1 MDKMNRKKQKLIEI
15 LLITFFFIFFVIL
28 FQLQSFII
36 GMLLITSLVIILYFK
51 NEIKKIIL
59 PKKNK
64 SILNFIF
71 FDIFLVISMV
81 IIFGNDVFT
90 NELDF
95 KKYFFISI
103 LLLFYLFFSVIPQEI
118 IFRFLFF
125 YRYKDYFDQ
134 NEIILLNSLVFC
146 FCHVIYIDIYILLF
160 SFFGNVL
167 FSFNYL
173 KNKSLLL
180 VTIEHFLI
188 GQTLII
194 LGFFN
199 NFNFSLIK
207 KLYNLVL
214 IN

>member
-1 MDKMNRKKQKLIEI
+1 MNRKKQKLIEI
-15 LLITFFFIFFVIL
+15 FLITFFFIIFVIL

-36 GMLLITSLVIILYFK
+36 AMLLVTSLVIILYFK
-51 NEIKKIIL
+51 NEIIKIIL
-59 PKKNK
+59 PKKTK

-71 FDIFLVISMV
+71 FDIFLIISMI
-81 IIFGNDVFT
+81 IIFENDVFT

-125 YRYKDYFDQ
+125 YRYKDYFNQ
-134 NEIILLNSLVFC
+134 NEILLLNSLVFC
-146 FCHVIYIDIYILLF
+146 FCHIIYFDIYILLF
-160 SFFGNVL
+160 SFFGNLL
-167 FSFNYL
+167 FSFNYM

>member
-15 LLITFFFIFFVIL
+15 FLITFFFIILVIL
-28 FQLQSFII
+28 FKLQSFII
-36 GMLLITSLVIILYFK
+36 AMLLMTSLVIILYFK
-51 NEIKKIIL
+51 NEIIKNIL
-59 PKKNK
+59 PKKTK
-64 SILNFIF
+64 YILNFIF
-71 FDIFLVISMV
+71 FDIFLVISMI
-81 IIFGNDVFT
+81 IIFGNDVFN

-95 KKYFFISI
+95 KKYFFIST

-134 NEIILLNSLVFC
+134 NEILLLNSLVFC
-146 FCHVIYIDIYILLF
+146 FCHIIYFDIYILLF
-160 SFFGNVL
+160 SFFGNLL

>member
-1 MDKMNRKKQKLIEI
+1 MNRKKQKLIEI
-15 LLITFFFIFFVIL
+15 FLITFFFIILVIL
-28 FQLQSFII
+28 FKLQSFII
-36 GMLLITSLVIILYFK
+36 AMLLMTSLVIILYFK
-51 NEIKKIIL
+51 NEIIRNIL
-59 PKKNK
+59 PKKTK
-64 SILNFIF
+64 YILNFIF
-71 FDIFLVISMV
+71 FDIFLVISMI
-81 IIFGNDVFT
+81 IIFGNDVFN

-134 NEIILLNSLVFC
+134 NEILLLNSLVFC
-146 FCHVIYIDIYILLF
+146 FCHIIYFDIYILLF
-160 SFFGNVL
+160 SFFGNLL

>member
-1 MDKMNRKKQKLIEI
+1 MNDMNRKKQKLIEI
-15 LLITFFFIFFVIL
+15 FLMTFFFLILVIF

-36 GMLLITSLVIILYFK
+36 VMLLVMSIVISLCLK
-51 NEIKKIIL
+51 NELIKIIL
-59 PKKNK
+59 PKKTK

-71 FDIFLVISMV
+71 FDIFLVISMI

-90 NELDF
+90 NKLDF
-95 KKYFFISI
+95 TKYFFISI

-125 YRYKDYFDQ
+125 YRYKDCFNR
-134 NEIILLNSLVFC
+134 NEILLLNSLVFC
-146 FCHVIYIDIYILLF
+146 FCHIIYFDIYILLF
-160 SFFGNVL
+160 SFFGNLL

-180 VTIEHFLI
+180 VIIEHFLI

>member
-1 MDKMNRKKQKLIEI
+1 MNRKKQKLIEI
-15 LLITFFFIFFVIL
+15 FFITFFFFIFIIL
-28 FQLQSFII
+28 FQLQSFVIVI
-36 GMLLITSLVIILYFK
+36 LLVASLTISLCFK
-51 NEIKKIIL
+51 NDIIEIIL
-59 PKKNK
+59 PKKK
-64 SILNFIF
+64 HFLYFIF
-71 FDIFLVISMV
+71 FDIFLIISMI
-81 IIFGNDVFT
+81 IIFENDVFT

-95 KKYFFISI
+95 EKYFFVSI

-134 NEIILLNSLVFC
+134 NEILLLNSLVFC
-146 FCHVIYIDIYILLF
+146 FCHIIYFDIYILLF
-160 SFFGNVL
+160 SFFGNLL

-173 KNKSLLL
+173 KHKSLLL